1 MYIVYIYIYL
11 NHCFVPMIFHQK
23 PPLLFLIILTSSRY
37 VDSSPI
43 AGPRADSVEHRIAFE
58 RELWVPSE

>member
-1 MYIVYIYIYL
+1 
-11 NHCFVPMIFHQK
+11 MIFHRK